1 MSNIMSM
8 LDIKQTANG
17 DVHLETGDLVYS
29 ESTEQHQQ
37 DILIAD
43 KGHYKESPDM
53 GVGILNFLQ
62 DNDPE
67 NLQRT
72 TRKQF
77 VKDGM
82 KVEKISI
89 KQGSVSTTARYE
101 SGNS

>member
-1 MSNIMSM
+1 M
-8 LDIKQTANG
+8 LDIKQTADG

-43 KGHYKESPDM
+43 KGYYKESPDM

-67 NLQRT
+67 NLLRT

-82 KVEKISI
+82 KVEKINI

-101 SGNS
+101 SSKS